1 MTENNQ
7 ITPGRQQML
16 LYLAHKNDWVYVT
29 EVFRGADPEG
39 ITSLHGARKAL
50 RELDYVEMEN
60 VTPGRP
66 TYECRL
72 KQDIDT
78 FAGLL
83 NTFIETEY
91 AEAFLKSA
99 YVRRFSIRDPETVS
113 AVRAAIFDKFKPVV
127 LVCNAFYPDVPCEH
141 ALTIILNLGTPD
153 DVVNGESDVAPSV
166 TYSPFGI
173 GAIFAAAIAKSM
185 SPAAEIAK
193 AVSQMPSSG
202 ALISAAMGM
211 RLDEIDEKKQL
222 PPPKPVQ

>member
-7 ITPGRQQML
+7 VTPGRQQML
-16 LYLAHKNDWVYVT
+16 LYLARKNDWVYVT

-72 KQDIDT
+72 RQDIDT

-99 YVRRFSIRDPETVS
+99 YVRRFSIRDPEIHS
-113 AVRAAIFDKFKPVV
+113 AVIEAITDKFKITQ
-127 LVCNAFYPDVPCEH
+127 LVCNAFYPGSPLANDLE
-141 ALTIILNLGTPD
+141 TILESGTPD
-153 DVVNGESDVAPSV
+153 DATKKVMSRRGPV
-166 TYSPFGI
+166 TYSPFGSTLSAI
-173 GAIFAAAIAKSM
+173 GA
-185 SPAAEIAK
+185 
-193 AVSQMPSSG
+193 AVPQIVMPS
-202 ALISAAMGM
+202 ISEIMGAAMG
-211 RLDEIDEKKQL
+211 LDEVDEKKQL

>member
-72 KQDIDT
+72 KQDVDT

-113 AVRAAIFDKFKPVV
+113 AVRAAILDKFKPIG
-127 LVCNAFYPDVPCEH
+127 LVCNAFYPDVPDGH
-141 ALTIILNLGTPD
+141 ALTTILNLGTPD
-153 DVVNGESDVAPSV
+153 DVVNDESDVMPSV

-185 SPAAEIAK
+185 SPAAAIAK
-193 AVSQMPSSG
+193 SMSQMSFSG
-202 ALISAAMGM
+202 GLGGAVMG
-211 RLDEIDEKKQL
+211 LDEIDEKKQL
-222 PPPKPVQ
+222 PPPKTVQ

>member
-113 AVRAAIFDKFKPVV
+113 AVREAILDKIKPVK
-127 LVCNAFYPDVPCEH
+127 LVCNAFYPDVPFAR
-141 ALTIILNLGTPD
+141 ALTAVLDLGTPND
-153 DVVNGESDVAPSV
+153 AMNDESDVAPSV
-166 TYSPFGI
+166 TRSPFGI
-173 GAIFAAAIAKSM
+173 GTIFADAIAKSM
-185 SPAAEIAK
+185 SPTAAIAK
-193 AVSQMPSSG
+193 SISQIPFSGGLVGAV
-202 ALISAAMGM
+202 MG
-211 RLDEIDEKKQL
+211 LDEVDEKKQL